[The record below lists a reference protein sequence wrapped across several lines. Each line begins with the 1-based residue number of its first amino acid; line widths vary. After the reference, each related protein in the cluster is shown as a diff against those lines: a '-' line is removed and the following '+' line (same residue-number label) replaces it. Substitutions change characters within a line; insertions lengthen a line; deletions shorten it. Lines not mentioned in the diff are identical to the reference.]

1 MEFPI
6 FKTKK
11 EGTDKIFNL
20 SDPQER
26 NEYFQ
31 LKAGPEIEK
40 IKRHIEEGNTFIA
53 YLMGKKS
60 SGKGTYAKMF
70 AEIIGND
77 KVDHFSIGDMIRD
90 IDIEMSD
97 EDRRQELFEFLKDN
111 YRGWLGIEEMMDML
125 DKRSTKTL
133 LPTDLILTL
142 VKREIAK
149 RDKKV
154 IFIDGFPRDMDQISY
169 SLFFRDLVGYREDP
183 DLFVLIDIPNNV
195 IDERIKWRR
204 ICPVCKT
211 SRNLKLL
218 PSSKVKYKKEED
230 EFVLL
235 CDNPECEG
243 VEMVGKEGDEL
254 GIEPIKE
261 RLAVDEKL
269 IKQAFTLFGIPKVL
283 LRNAIPVE
291 EANENVDGYEIT
303 PEYRFKWNKDEEKVE
318 IKEVPWTL
326 RDGEENEFYSLMA
339 PPVVVSLIHQMSEA
353 LNL

>member
-1 MEFPI
+1 MEFPV

-11 EGTDKIFNL
+11 GDAGRSFDL

-26 NEYFQ
+26 KEYFQ

-40 IKRHIEEGNTFIA
+40 IKKHIEEGNTFIA

-70 AEIIGND
+70 AEIVGSD

-90 IDIEMSD
+90 VDAELSD
-97 EDRRQELFEFLKDN
+97 ETKKADLVDFMKEN
-111 YRGWLGIEEMMDML
+111 YRGWLSIEEIMDML
-125 DKRSTKTL
+125 EQRSTKTL

-204 ICPVCKT
+204 VCPECKT

-218 PSSKVKYKKEED
+218 PSSKVKYNSESEE
-230 EFVLL
+230 FALI
-235 CDNPECEG
+235 CDNPECGE

-261 RLAVDEKL
+261 RLLVDEKL
-269 IKQAFTLFGIPKVL
+269 IKQAFTLYGIPKIL
-283 LRNAIPVE
+283 LRNAVPVDV
-291 EANENVDGYEIT
+291 ADENVDGYEIT
-303 PEYRFKWNKDEEKVE
+303 PEYRYEWNETEGKVE
-318 IKEVPWTL
+318 VKEIPWTL
-326 RDGEENEFYSLMA
+326 TDEEGNEFYSLMA
-339 PPVVVSLIHQMSEA
+339 PPVVVSLIHQMSET